1 MNTPQNAQNL
11 GLIRWLTFL
20 MFTMF
25 AMTTDAVGVIIPEII
40 KEFNLS
46 LTQASAFHYAP
57 MIAIAISGVLFGF
70 LADRLGRKR
79 TIIIGLGLFA
89 VACWLFAAGN
99 QFEMFVFLLALSGCA
114 IGIFKTGALALIGD
128 ISTSS
133 LNHTRTMNTVEG
145 FFGVGAIIGPAIVA
159 YLLASQVSWKYLY
172 IIAGCISLLLLLT
185 AAMVTYPSRKS
196 QSRETINKSEPIDNK
211 SEPIDLKRT
220 LKMMRNP
227 YALGF
232 SLAIAL
238 YVATEV
244 AIYVWMPS
252 LLKSYSGSA
261 VWFATYALA
270 IFFVL
275 RASGRFLGAWVLAR
289 FSWTVVMLWFSGG
302 IFLCFLGST
311 IMGVSAAVFLLP
323 ASGLFMSMM
332 YPTLNSKGISCF
344 AKHEHGTVAG
354 VILFFTAVA
363 AALGPLL
370 MGAIGDI
377 FGAVDYG
384 FYVAT
389 GFAGL
394 LFTAMLYNWL
404 KNPAQA
410 RLQEIDASEYAQ

>member
-1 MNTPQNAQNL
+1 MNTPHNTQNI

-40 KEFNLS
+40 KDFNLS

-57 MIAIAISGVLFGF
+57 MIAIALSGVLFGF

-89 VACWLFAAGN
+89 CACWLFAAGN
-99 QFEMFVFLLALSGCA
+99 QFEVFVLLLALSGCA

-145 FFGVGAIIGPAIVA
+145 FFGVGAIIGPAVVA

-185 AAMVTYPSRKS
+185 AAMVAYPSRKS
-196 QSRETINKSEPIDNK
+196 IDNSESLK
-211 SEPIDLKRT
+211 NSEPIDLKRT
-220 LKMMRNP
+220 VKMMGNP

-289 FSWTVVMLWFSGG
+289 FSWTLVMLCFSGA

-323 ASGLFMSMM
+323 VSGLFMSMM

-344 AKHEHGTVAG
+344 AKHEHGTIAG

-370 MGAIGDI
+370 MGAIGDF
-377 FGAVDYG
+377 FGAVEYG
-384 FYVAT
+384 FYLAT

-394 LFTAMLYNWL
+394 LFAAMFFNWL
-404 KNPAQA
+404 KNPALA
-410 RLQEIDASEYAQ
+410 RLQEIDASEYTE